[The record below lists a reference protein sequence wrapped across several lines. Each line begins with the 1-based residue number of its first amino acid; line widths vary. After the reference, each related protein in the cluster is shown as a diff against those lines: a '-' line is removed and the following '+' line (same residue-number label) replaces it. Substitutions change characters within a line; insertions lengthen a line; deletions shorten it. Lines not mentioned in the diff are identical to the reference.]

1 MAVAFRPVLVTAP
14 NFDAAAEAFLKE
26 HGCRAVHSEL
36 PEGKLGFDDVVQLLS
51 GVQGWIIG
59 PQVDV
64 KSDLVAAAPACRAF
78 VRRGVGYE
86 RLDVKA
92 IAAQGRVAGIATGG
106 NDASVGDHGVG
117 LMLGVL
123 RRMREQQLR
132 MIEGDW
138 SILVSTDLYRKTVGI
153 VGLGRTGRAL
163 LQRLSGFECKVLVST
178 PRHDPDLI
186 GRYDLRYVDLQELL
200 RESDVVS
207 LHLPLMPA
215 TRHLIGATE
224 LAMMKPG
231 SVLVNLA
238 RGGVVD
244 DGALLAAIESG
255 HLGGA
260 GLDVFEAETDDDL
273 KSVARR
279 LASLPNVIAT
289 PHSAAS
295 TREGLA
301 RTNLIAARTVVAVLD
316 GTEPPPG
323 CIVADGRSA
332 LGLAPSPQEGV
343 M

>member
-1 MAVAFRPVLVTAP
+1 MAVAYRPVLVTAP
-14 NFDAAAEAFLKE
+14 NFDAAAEAFLE
-26 HGCRAVHSEL
+26 DHGCRAIRSDL
-36 PEGKLGFDDVVQLLS
+36 PEGKLGFGDLVHLLS
-51 GVQGWIIG
+51 GAQGWIIG

-64 KSDLVAAAPACRAF
+64 TADLVVAVPACRAF

-86 RLDVKA
+86 RLDVAA
-92 IAAQGRVAGIATGG
+92 IAAHGRVAGIATGG
-106 NDASVGDHGVG
+106 NDASVGDHAIG

-132 MIEGDW
+132 MIDGDW
-138 SILVSTDLYRKTVGI
+138 SILVSSDLYRKTVGI

-163 LQRLSGFECKVLVST
+163 LQRLSGFECKLLVST

-186 GRYDLRYVDLQELL
+186 GKFDLRYVDLPELL
-200 RESDVVS
+200 RECDVVS
-207 LHLPLMPA
+207 LHLPLTPA

-231 SVLVNLA
+231 SVLLNLA

-244 DGALLAAIESG
+244 DRALLAAIESG

-273 KSVARR
+273 KPIGRR
-279 LASLPNVIAT
+279 LASLSNVIAT

-316 GTEPPPG
+316 GAEPPPG
-323 CIVADGRSA
+323 CIVTDGR
-332 LGLAPSPQEGV
+332 
-343 M
+343 